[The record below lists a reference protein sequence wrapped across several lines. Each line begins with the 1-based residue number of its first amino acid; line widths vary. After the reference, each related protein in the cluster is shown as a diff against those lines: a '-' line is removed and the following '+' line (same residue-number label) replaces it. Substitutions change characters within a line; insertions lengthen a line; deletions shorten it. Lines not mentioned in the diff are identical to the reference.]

1 MKISE
6 LIKEL
11 EAKKEEYGDVEVV
24 TQPNETV
31 VLVIEGEDK
40 EPKMVE
46 YVPIL
51 NTEKNVL
58 NVNARKVG
66 LKLDDRNI
74 IQER

>member
-40 EPKMVE
+40 EPEMVE

-51 NTEKNVL
+51 NTEKNVW

-66 LKLDDRNI
+66 LRLDDRNI

>member
-31 VLVIEGEDK
+31 VIVIEGEDK

-51 NTEKNVL
+51 NTEKNVW

>member
-51 NTEKNVL
+51 NTEKNVW

-74 IQER
+74 IRER

>member
-11 EAKKEEYGDVEVV
+11 GAKKEEYGDVEVV
-24 TQPNETV
+24 TRPNETV
-31 VLVIEGEDK
+31 VIVIEGEDK

-51 NTEKNVL
+51 NTEKNVW

>member
-6 LIKEL
+6 LVKEL

-51 NTEKNVL
+51 NTEKNVW

-66 LKLDDRNI
+66 LRLDDRNI

>member
-31 VLVIEGEDK
+31 VLVIEGEDE

-51 NTEKNVL
+51 NTEKNVW

-66 LKLDDRNI
+66 LRLDGRNI

>member
-24 TQPNETV
+24 TRPNETV

-51 NTEKNVL
+51 NTEKNVW

-66 LKLDDRNI
+66 LRLDGRNI

>member
-51 NTEKNVL
+51 NTEKNVW
-58 NVNARKVG
+58 NVNARRIG
-66 LKLDDRNI
+66 LRLDDRNI

>member
-51 NTEKNVL
+51 NTEKNVW

-66 LKLDDRNI
+66 LRLDDRNI

>member
-24 TQPNETV
+24 TRPNETV

-51 NTEKNVL
+51 DTEKSVW

-66 LKLDDRNI
+66 LRLDGRNI

>member
-11 EAKKEEYGDVEVV
+11 EAKKEEYGDVKVV

-40 EPKMVE
+40 EPEMVE

-51 NTEKNVL
+51 DTEKSVWD
-58 NVNARKVG
+58 VNARRIG
-66 LKLDDRNI
+66 LRLDGRNMI
-74 IQER
+74 RRE

>member
-31 VLVIEGEDK
+31 VIVIEGEDK

-51 NTEKNVL
+51 NTEKNVW

-66 LKLDDRNI
+66 LRLDDRNI

>member
-51 NTEKNVL
+51 NAEKNVW
-58 NVNARKVG
+58 NVNARRIG
-66 LKLDDRNI
+66 LRLDDRNI

>member
-51 NTEKNVL
+51 NTEKNVW